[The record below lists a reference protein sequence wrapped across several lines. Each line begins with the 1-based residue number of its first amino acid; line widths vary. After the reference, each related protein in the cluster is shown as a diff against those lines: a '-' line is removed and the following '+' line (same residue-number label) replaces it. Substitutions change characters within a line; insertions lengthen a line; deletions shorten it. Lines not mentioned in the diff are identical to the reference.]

1 MKKSKNK
8 YSPWPAVALCLVF
21 LALRIVDLA
30 LFTDP
35 ETSFPTVGP
44 SAARWGAAL
53 VGAAALLVMG
63 RRADEKIAPGR
74 KSVLGVMMAVTGTV
88 LVLAGLSQL
97 LSATVVWPS
106 MVLLTAAGVWFF
118 AMGWR
123 VLSTPEG
130 RGTAMPPNAV
140 QCLIPTA
147 ALLWVL
153 IQRFSIIPA
162 ASARLGCTFRVLG
175 ALGALLC
182 VGMLC
187 KLLYVPGG
195 TYGCT
200 VQQYGSLAFYFAT
213 CHELPQAI
221 FELVRG
227 SVSEQT
233 LLTSLAMGCIGLCG
247 LVLAELFAAAALGV
261 ASLHWTAVDHALVV
275 STLVQVGMT
284 TLLNSAVLLP
294 LNYRFGY
301 EKAKYAF
308 YLMVGLVAALMGF
321 GVSANEDG
329 LARNLLPQ
337 GVPPLALLGIVLI
350 VLGLYSL
357 SWRLSV
363 AWYGKAEQ

>member
-1 MKKSKNK
+1 
-8 YSPWPAVALCLVF
+8 
-21 LALRIVDLA
+21 
-30 LFTDP
+30 
-35 ETSFPTVGP
+35 
-44 SAARWGAAL
+44 
-53 VGAAALLVMG
+53 
-63 RRADEKIAPGR
+63 
-74 KSVLGVMMAVTGTV
+74 MMAVTGTV

-97 LSATVVWPS
+97 LSIAVVWPS

-247 LVLAELFAAAALGV
+247 LVAMLTTVPRSNPTKKIRQTEPILQQLLRAGGFLYAAAGTKGQKCSRGKLC
-261 ASLHWTAVDHALVV
+261 
-275 STLVQVGMT
+275 
-284 TLLNSAVLLP
+284 SAVKHHSP
-294 LNYRFGY
+294 
-301 EKAKYAF
+301 
-308 YLMVGLVAALMGF
+308 AALPGQC
-321 GVSANEDG
+321 
-329 LARNLLPQ
+329 LPQ
-337 GVPPLALLGIVLI
+337 RQHPGGGTAPQ
-350 VLGLYSL
+350 
-357 SWRLSV
+357 
-363 AWYGKAEQ
+363 AEQHSAGTRLYFQHRLPAAGQDRA